1 MSNVKISELP
11 VASGV
16 DVNDYL
22 LGNVDG
28 VTSRIVVDSANGVA
42 ILDAGGKI
50 PSGRLPA
57 IAISEIFVVSDN
69 AERDGLTVQ
78 EGDVAK
84 VITDNLTYI
93 FDGSSWVELVASY
106 AVDSVNGETGAV
118 VLDTDDIGEGTNQ
131 YFTEE
136 RASSTA
142 IPFSIALG

>member
-42 ILDAGGKI
+42 ILDAGGKV
-50 PSGRLPA
+50 PSDRLPA
-57 IAISEIFVVSDN
+57 IALSEIFVVSDN
-69 AERDGLTVQ
+69 AERDALSVQ

-93 FDGSSWVELVASY
+93 FDGSSWIELVASY

-118 VLDTDDIGEGTNQ
+118 VLDTDDVGEGNNK